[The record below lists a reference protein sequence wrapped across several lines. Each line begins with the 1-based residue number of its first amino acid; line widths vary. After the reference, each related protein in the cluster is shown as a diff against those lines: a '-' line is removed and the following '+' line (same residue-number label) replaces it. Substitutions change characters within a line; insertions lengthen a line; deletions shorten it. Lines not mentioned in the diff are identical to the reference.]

1 MDVTEEQRGV
11 KRAATSASSSDVVRP
26 PLPPRGAPLRFL
38 KHMPLLLPFI
48 TDVFQLIRPLGSGDR
63 STVYEGAVLMSS
75 ATEALPPWMR
85 ESGKL
90 YAVKVID
97 SDLTKPGATTVETL
111 VNLYLA
117 QSSEIPPE
125 NVVRAVYWTRVINN
139 TTPQA
144 LLDKEIT
151 LPNRMAELLVMPV
164 YDGGT
169 LERLITN
176 KEHPF
181 YSFSRA
187 NAHVS
192 LPSIAAQCLAGL
204 ASISFVISDFTHG
217 DYHSRNFF
225 LKKVPQP
232 RCLVFVLGN
241 GKVVL
246 APTWFTNNCVI
257 ALGDFS
263 ESSGVVPTMEGD
275 HIIGRRKPSDTPDM
289 VLLVNS
295 ITKHYK
301 EIVPPYTDLVQRTYG
316 ELVRALPAELQ
327 GDADV
332 IQRRYKTMGSLY
344 NWHLDAEMQPGT
356 QTNRYKTA
364 EALERYLGKLP
375 ATSALASVLPQ
386 LRSLRESFDA
396 LVKVYALKDYD
407 DPLEMLRDPEL
418 FTQVDEANIRAHI
431 AANFALPGVDLTNV
445 ELVPVVLTPPTG
457 AAKPEY
463 VRGRI
468 ERK

>member
-11 KRAATSASSSDVVRP
+11 KRATTPDAPTSSSSAPVRP

-48 TDVFQLIRPLGSGDR
+48 TDLFQLMRPLGSGDR
-63 STVYEGAVLMSS
+63 SIVYEGAVLMSS

-117 QSSEIPPE
+117 QSSEIPTE
-125 NVVRAVYWTRVINN
+125 NVVRAVYWTRAINN

-151 LPNRMAELLVMPV
+151 LPNRMAELLVMSV

-169 LERLITN
+169 LERLITD

-181 YSFSRA
+181 YNSSRT
-187 NAHVS
+187 NAKIC
-192 LPSIAAQCLAGL
+192 LPAIAAQCLAGL
-204 ASISFVISDFTHG
+204 ASIAFVISGFTHG
-217 DYHSRNFF
+217 DYHPRNFL
-225 LKKVPQP
+225 LKKTSP
-232 RCLVFVLGN
+232 RCFVYVLGN

-246 APTWFTNNCVI
+246 APTWFTNDCVI

-275 HIIGRRKPSDTPDM
+275 HIIGRRKPSDTPDI
-289 VLLVNS
+289 VVFVNS

-396 LVKVYALKDYD
+396 LAKVYALKDYD
-407 DPLEMLRDPEL
+407 DPLEMLRNPEL
-418 FTQVDEANIRAHI
+418 FTQVNDDEASIRMHI
-431 AANFALPGVDLTNV
+431 AANFALPGV
-445 ELVPVVLTPPTG
+445 ELVRVGLTPPTG